1 MLDRSRRLLV
11 ALLLVLLAACSSD
24 SGSTSSPT
32 TTVATALPLDEQ
44 VLTVGWSADTYL
56 ATNANRPDIGK
67 WPINARVADTL
78 VNMNASF
85 QLEPMLAESWE
96 LSADRNTWRFRLRR
110 GVRFH
115 DGQELTAEDV
125 KYTFD
130 LHARADARNLQQ
142 IGPDS
147 TKIIDPYTVEVTPVR
162 QNLRFVEQI
171 VFPIFGINRKDSDP
185 AKPVGTGP
193 FRFVEYVK
201 SDRLVVERFDGYW
214 DAARVP
220 KLKRITFR
228 FLPDSQARILA
239 LRSGELQVIG
249 DVLPD
254 ATTEVAAGGGG
265 LRVERSASGA
275 FVRVDFNIAGPDA
288 YDLGRDP
295 VVRQAVAT
303 AVDTKA
309 VAQTVYQDNAD
320 PNPLSPQLFGNLAS
334 NVKAVASNPAEARRL
349 LEAEGWALG
358 GDGIRA
364 KDGRRLSLAYLTLF
378 PTAQGRLIGE
388 VLQNQLKGVGIELR
402 IEQVAD
408 AAVSSTRRNN
418 GEYDLLQQGGAQN
431 DGNPCQFFDLLYASP
446 AIGGRPSNRFTG
458 PGGKTDESI
467 QACRSA
473 ATTEAVR
480 QASVD
485 AARQLIEVERASIP
499 IAAPRQLWALKDNV
513 RDFMPHPGQ
522 GRANLESVFLTR

>member
-1 MLDRSRRLLV
+1 MLHRFGRLLV
-11 ALLLVLLAACSSD
+11 VLVVVMAGCSSD
-24 SGSTSSPT
+24 SEPSSSPT
-32 TTVATALPLDEQ
+32 TTAAALPLDEQ
-44 VLTVGWSADTYL
+44 LLTVGWSADTYL

-115 DGQELTAEDV
+115 DGQEFTAEDV

-130 LHARADARNLQQ
+130 LHANADARNLQQ

-147 TKIIDPYTVEVTPVR
+147 TKVIDPYTVEVTPVR

-171 VFPIFGINRKDSDP
+171 VFPIFGINRKGSDP

-254 ATTEVAAGGGG
+254 ATAEVAAGG
-265 LRVERSASGA
+265 LRVERSTSGA

-288 YDLGRDP
+288 YNLGRDP
-295 VVRQAVAT
+295 VIRQAVAT
-303 AVDTKA
+303 AVDTRA

-320 PNPLSPQLFGNLAS
+320 PNPLSPQLFGNLAG
-334 NVKAVASNPAEARRL
+334 NVKPVAFNPGEARRL
-349 LEAEGWALG
+349 LDAAGWAAG
-358 GDGIRA
+358 SDGVRA
-364 KDGRRLSLAYLTLF
+364 KDGRRLSLAYLMLF
-378 PTAQGRLIGE
+378 PSAQGRLIGE
-388 VLQNQLKGVGIELR
+388 VLQNQLKQVGIDLR

-408 AAVSSTRRNN
+408 AAASSARRNN
-418 GEYDLLQQGGAQN
+418 GEYDLLQQGGAQT
-431 DGNPCQFFDLLYASP
+431 DANPCQFFDLLYASP
-446 AIGGRPSNRFTG
+446 AIGGRASNRFTG
-458 PGGKTDESI
+458 PAGKTDEAI

-473 ATTEAVR
+473 ATTEEVR

-513 RDFMPHPGQ
+513 RDFTPHPGQ
-522 GRANLESVFLTR
+522 GRANWESVFLTR